1 MSEQPNEQHSERA
14 DRPDVPVPAMR
25 RIVEVATRAPSV
37 HNTQPWRWRASG
49 HVLELFADRRYQL
62 PEADPTGR
70 DLIISCGAALHQAE
84 VAAQALGWSV
94 RVARFPDPVT
104 PDLLAC
110 LDLAPAPPPTDA
122 TDTLRL
128 LQQRCTDRRRFT
140 SWPVPD
146 ERLAHLAQIATQ
158 AGTRA
163 VALTDVSERFRAER
177 LILQATAQQREM
189 PGMVSEQVAWRDRS
203 AVDGIPSAVLP
214 ARTWPPAPHTHRFDD
229 GDLEDTGE
237 RPVEGSDGLI
247 AIFDTAD
254 DPQAWLRAGEG
265 LSALWLAATAGG
277 LSIVPLS
284 QVIEVPDAR
293 SAFQYEVFDGLA
305 RPLILARVGWQ
316 AIGRSDLVR
325 TPRRPVGDVL
335 ELVD

>member
-1 MSEQPNEQHSERA
+1 MHQRSDEPRAERS
-14 DRPDVPVPAMR
+14 DVPANTMR
-25 RIVEVATRAPSV
+25 RIVELATRAPSI

-49 HVLELFADRRYQL
+49 HIIELLADRRYQL
-62 PEADPTGR
+62 LEADPAGR
-70 DLIISCGAALHQAE
+70 DLVISCGAALHQAE

-94 RVARFPDPVT
+94 RVVRFPDPAT

-110 LDLAPAPPPTDA
+110 LDLAPAPPPADA

-177 LILQATAQQREM
+177 LILRATVQQRERQ
-189 PGMVSEQVAWRDRS
+189 GMVSEQAAWRDRS
-203 AVDGIPSAVLP
+203 QVDGIPSAVLP
-214 ARTWPPAPHTHRFDD
+214 AETGPPGHRFD
-229 GDLEDTGE
+229 GGGLEDVGE
-237 RPVEGSDGLI
+237 QSVEGCDGLI

-254 DPQAWLRAGEG
+254 DPPAWLRAGEG

-284 QVIEVPDAR
+284 QVIEIPEAR
-293 SAFQYEVFDGLA
+293 RAFQFEVFGGLA
-305 RPLILARVGWQ
+305 HPLILARVGWQ
-316 AIGRSDLVR
+316 AIGRSELTR
-325 TPRRPVGDVL
+325 TPRRALDDVL
-335 ELVD
+335 ELH